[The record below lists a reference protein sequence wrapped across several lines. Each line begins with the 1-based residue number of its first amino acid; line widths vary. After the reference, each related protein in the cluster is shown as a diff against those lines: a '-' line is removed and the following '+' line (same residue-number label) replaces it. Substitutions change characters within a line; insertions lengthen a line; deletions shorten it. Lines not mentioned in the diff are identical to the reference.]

1 MIKNIKHKILVLSG
15 KGGVGKSTIAAN
27 LAVWLS
33 MSRGKVGLLDVD
45 IHGPSVP
52 KLLGLEQKKLDYS
65 NDTIIPARCGQT
77 LEVMSIGFLLRSDND
92 AVIWRG
98 PMKHNIINNFVSN
111 VVWGDIDYLV
121 VDCPPGTGDEPLSIV
136 QLIPGID
143 GAVVITTPQ
152 QLSVIDVKKCVTFCR
167 QLNVP
172 VLGVIENMAGFV
184 CPSCGRKT
192 EIFTGR
198 GGKEIANEL
207 NTPFLGDIPLD
218 PYLALTSD
226 SGKPLIYSDIES
238 PTKKAMQATFEA
250 LLKNIKTPKT
260 QMEVKDKM
268 KIAIP
273 ITNGRLS
280 THFGHCE
287 QFAVF
292 DIDADKKNVTNTE
305 MMTPPAHEPGVLPKW
320 LGEMGVNLIIAGG
333 MGQRAIQLF
342 KQNNIEVITG
352 APDNEPQQVVADY
365 LNGRL
370 QYGDNICDH

>member
-1 MIKNIKHKILVLSG
+1 MENIRHKILVLSG

-33 MSRGKVGLLDVD
+33 TSRGKVGLLDID
-45 IHGPSVP
+45 IHGPSIP
-52 KLLGLEQKKLDYS
+52 KLLGLEQKKPGYS
-65 NDTIIPARCGQT
+65 NDKIIPASCGQT
-77 LEVMSIGFLLRSDND
+77 LEVMSIGFLLRSNND

-98 PMKHNIINNFVSN
+98 PMKHNIINNFISN
-111 VVWGDIDYLV
+111 VAWGEIDYLV

-136 QLIPGID
+136 QLISSID

-172 VLGVIENMAGFV
+172 VLGIIENMAGFV
-184 CPSCGRKT
+184 CPSCGQKT

-198 GGKEIANEL
+198 GGKEIADKF
-207 NTPFLGDIPLD
+207 NTPFLGNIPLD

-226 SGKPLIYSDIES
+226 IGKPLIHSDIQS
-238 PTKKAMQATFEA
+238 PTKNSMQAVFET
-250 LLKNIKTPKT
+250 LLKNIETPKT
-260 QMEVKDKM
+260 QMEAKDKM

-273 ITNGRLS
+273 VTNGKLS
-280 THFGHCE
+280 SHFGHCE
-287 QFAVF
+287 QFAVI
-292 DIDADKKNVTNTE
+292 DVDADKKNVTNTA
-305 MMTPPAHEPGVLPKW
+305 MLTPPAHEPGVLPKW

-333 MGQRAIQLF
+333 MGQRAMQLF
-342 KQNNIEVITG
+342 GQNNIEVIIG

-370 QYGDNICDH
+370 QCGNNVCDH